1 MVIRRLWTRRIATA
15 LLMLAAALFAA
26 AHAVAQEEAKTA
38 RETVD
43 SARKTFENFAAD
55 PNMGWF
61 RRHVK
66 EAHAVVVVPQLLKAG
81 FIFGGSGGTGVL
93 LAKDAGGQWSYPAFY
108 SMGSVTWGL
117 QIGAEVAE
125 VVMLVMTKKG
135 IESFLS
141 TKVQL
146 GADVSIAAGPVG
158 AGGQAA
164 TADIIQFS
172 RTKGVFGGLT
182 LEGAVIGIRDS
193 LNNAYYGQEARPRD
207 ILVRRDVSNA
217 HAQPLIETVARVAAG
232 E

>member
-1 MVIRRLWTRRIATA
+1 MAAT
-15 LLMLAAALFAA
+15 LFAVS
-26 AHAVAQEEAKTA
+26 HASAREEAKNA
-38 RETVD
+38 RETVE

-61 RRHVK
+61 RDHVK
-66 EAHAVVVVPQLLKAG
+66 DAHAVLIVPQLLKAG

-93 LAKDAGGQWSYPAFY
+93 LAKDANGRWSYPAFY

-125 VVMLVMTKKG
+125 VVMLVMTKNG
-135 IESFLS
+135 IDSFLS

-146 GADVSIAAGPVG
+146 GGDVSVAVGPVG

-193 LNNAYYGQEARPRD
+193 LNHAYYEHEVRPRD

-217 HAQPLIETVARVAAG
+217 HAQSLIETVAKVAAG
-232 E
+232 Q